1 MTTLITKTVSKVVM
15 IFCLIY
21 SIYLL
26 LNGGNYP
33 GGGFI
38 GGVLLVCGVSIVYL
52 AYGSDEI
59 NRLIKP
65 QWLNWVGFGLLFASL
80 TALFP
85 LFAGHHYFRSSFA
98 DFEIDLFGVH
108 IGTVEFVS
116 SMMFDLGVYF
126 TVVGSL
132 LFIITQ
138 IASHKVA
145 TAGKEHE
152 DTHTEC
158 IDGSCRIRRSEID
171 FPDEGPKLFKVET
184 ETPGISGKSLI
195 MKSKETLRERS
206 GKSFISKWRSG
217 EDTGKD
223 TGRDTGKEKSGRSE
237 AGISGKSG
245 TERSASGISEKSGTD
260 KSGDHKKSGP
270 AEDRS

>member
-98 DFEIDLFGVH
+98 DFEIGLAGYH

-152 DTHTEC
+152 DTNTEC
-158 IDGSCRIRRSEID
+158 IDGSCRIRRSGTD
-171 FPDEGPKLFKVET
+171 LPDEGPKLIKVET
-184 ETPGISGKSLI
+184 TEPGIFGKSLTRRTGESGIEWPGRYLLRKHWRPGSEKSEKTGSGKPERSGTEISGKP
-195 MKSKETLRERS
+195 ERS
-206 GKSFISKWRSG
+206 EDNKRSG
-217 EDTGKD
+217 
-223 TGRDTGKEKSGRSE
+223 
-237 AGISGKSG
+237 
-245 TERSASGISEKSGTD
+245 
-260 KSGDHKKSGP
+260 P
-270 AEDRS
+270 EDRS